1 MEMNRRAL
9 NSKRTISY
17 TKWQSTGRFED
28 NVWFELNFSRRTSVK
43 IVRGG
48 DSRARRQETI
58 TSNIARVFILR
69 VVLASAYDRQEYL
82 CAVPSR
88 LTPRRSVNER
98 TSNYTYSI
106 LKRKPKLKNYFTK
119 YFLTLCLCKKYRF
132 IFNRIRILTFS
143 SINVFTL
150 L

>member
-69 VVLASAYDRQEYL
+69 VVLTSAYDRQEYL

-88 LTPRRSVNER
+88 LAPPVEVSMNELP
-98 TSNYTYSI
+98 TIHAFN
-106 LKRKPKLKNYFTK
+106 TK
-119 YFLTLCLCKKYRF
+119 KKK
-132 IFNRIRILTFS
+132 TEA
-143 SINVFTL
+143 
-150 L
+150 

>member
-28 NVWFELNFSRRTSVK
+28 NVWFELNFSRQTSVK
-43 IVRGG
+43 TVRGG
-48 DSRARRQETI
+48 DSQARRQETI
-58 TSNIARVFILR
+58 TSDIARVFILR
-69 VVLASAYDRQEYL
+69 VVLVSAYDRQEYL

-88 LTPRRSVNER
+88 LAPRTSVDER
-98 TSNYTYSI
+98 TSNYVHVLNTKKNPNLFCKENLI
-106 LKRKPKLKNYFTK
+106 LRVCIKKNIKNFN
-119 YFLTLCLCKKYRF
+119 FF
-132 IFNRIRILTFS
+132 I
-143 SINVFTL
+143 L